1 MIVRTIL
8 TSKAN
13 AEVATTV
20 ASQSVGDAAKLLSKW
35 RIGAV
40 VVVNDKQELAGILS
54 ERDIVRGMAR
64 FGNAVEDMT
73 VGDLMTSE
81 VKTCSPTDSIETL
94 MSIMT
99 NNRIRHLPVL
109 DGGKLAGIITIGD
122 VVKARLDETTM
133 QVDSLREY
141 VMSAH

>member
-8 TSKAN
+8 TNKAN
-13 AEVATTV
+13 HEVATTV
-20 ASQSVGDAAKLLSKW
+20 ASQTVGEAAKLLSKW

-40 VVVNDKQELAGILS
+40 LVLNDKQELVGILS
-54 ERDIVRGMAR
+54 ERDIVRGMSLHGGAIQ
-64 FGNAVEDMT
+64 DLT
-73 VGDLMTSE
+73 VGDLMTKN
-81 VKTCSPTDSIETL
+81 VVTCSTSDTLEAL
-94 MSIMT
+94 MSTMT

-109 DGGKLAGIITIGD
+109 ENGKLAGIVTIGD

>member
-13 AEVATTV
+13 SEVATTI
-20 ASQSVGDAAKLLSKW
+20 ASQTVGDAAKLLSKW

-40 VVVNDKQELAGILS
+40 VVVNDKHDLVGILS

-64 FGNAVEDMT
+64 HGSAVEELT
-73 VGDLMTSE
+73 VGDLMTKE
-81 VKTCSPTDSIETL
+81 VLTCSTGDSLETL
-94 MSIMT
+94 MSMMT

-109 DGGKLAGIITIGD
+109 ENGKLAGIVTIGD
-122 VVKARLDETTM
+122 VVKARLDETTA

>member
-8 TSKAN
+8 TGKPTSD
-13 AEVATTV
+13 VATTV
-20 ASQSVGDAAKLLSKW
+20 ASQTVNDAVKLLAKW

-40 VVVNDKQELAGILS
+40 VVVNEQQEIVGILS
-54 ERDIVRGMAR
+54 ERDVVRGMAR
-64 FGNAVEDMT
+64 YGAAVGEML

-81 VKTCSPTDSIETL
+81 VLTCSSADTIETL
-94 MSIMT
+94 MSVMT
-99 NNRIRHLPVL
+99 NNRIRHLPVVEN
-109 DGGKLAGIITIGD
+109 GKLAGIITIGD
-122 VVKARLDETTM
+122 VVKARLEETTM

>member
-8 TSKAN
+8 KSKAN
-13 AEVATTV
+13 ADVATTV
-20 ASQSVGDAAKLLSKW
+20 AGQKVGDAAKLLDQR
-35 RIGAV
+35 RIGALV
-40 VVVNDKQELAGILS
+40 VVDDQRTLAGILS
-54 ERDIVRGMAR
+54 ERDIVRGLSR
-64 FGNAVEDMT
+64 HGPAVMDMK
-73 VGDLMTSE
+73 VGDLMTAD
-81 VKTCSPTDSIETL
+81 VLTCAPEDTIDSL
-94 MSIMT
+94 MSTMT
-99 NNRIRHLPVL
+99 SNRIRHLPVL